1 MVVNFSGIQMKIFY
15 RITLA
20 LALVT
25 MLACSW
31 IGPMD
36 SFATERV
43 DAGLKRALISFASAR
58 ALNAVISVVQGTEVA
73 IEPMGVGVSLS
84 AGQILDPINDLIEQF
99 SSLMLMASV
108 ALGIQRVLISIG
120 GYWPIS
126 LVMAVVTFAW
136 SWHYFRH
143 KQPPALLSK
152 IILILFMIRFT
163 MPMVT
168 IGTDVLFKQFLKD
181 DLNASQLALN
191 AAPGQVS
198 TLVLLEN
205 KKITTPEIQ
214 PVPVPPQNIGAWDD
228 LKNVVQNGAANVVN
242 VARNSFQVVAH
253 PSEFYEQQFKK
264 ISEAAQKWTEHIIKL
279 IVIFLL
285 QTLIIPVLLA
295 WILYAVARGA
305 FERPT
310 LKRTLDVVN

>member
-1 MVVNFSGIQMKIFY
+1 MKNIY
-15 RITLA
+15 RIMLA
-20 LALVT
+20 LALAT
-25 MLACSW
+25 MVVCSW
-31 IGPMD
+31 LAPMD
-36 SFATERV
+36 SFAAERV
-43 DAGLKRALISFASAR
+43 DAGLKRALTSFATAR

-73 IEPMGVGVSLS
+73 IEPMGVGVTLSL
-84 AGQILDPINDLIEQF
+84 GQVLDPINDLIEQF
-99 SSLMLMASV
+99 SSLMLIASV
-108 ALGIQRVLISIG
+108 ALGIQKILISIG

-126 LVMAVVTFAW
+126 LVMTVVTLAW

-143 KQPPALLSK
+143 QQPPALLSK

-181 DLNASQLALN
+181 DLNASQMALD
-191 AAPGQVS
+191 AAPGQIN

-205 KKITTPEIQ
+205 KTVPTPAIQ
-214 PVPVPPQNIGAWDD
+214 PVSVPVPPQNVGAWNTV
-228 LKNVVQNGAANVVN
+228 KNVVQTGAANVVN
-242 VARNSFQVVAH
+242 VAKNTFQVVAH
-253 PSEFYEQQFKK
+253 PREFYEQQLKK

-295 WILYAVARGA
+295 WMLYAVARGT
-305 FERPT
+305 FERSA
-310 LKRTLDVVN
+310 LKRTPDAAN